1 MAKKIAA
8 LIVIYVGCTLA
19 WVVLGSSIFFRTQSF
34 SPKLRDQVRLLW
46 GGEHR
51 QAPPQAWYVED
62 RVRETEEVADDG
74 STKRIKTVEQEN
86 VDLPLT
92 GSDIKV
98 SLSYEPRKKGL
109 LWHSTY
115 RVLFRGTYTV
125 ENTSG
130 LARPAHVLFKFPS
143 TDAQYDDFQL
153 VGPGGDLHYTNSQG
167 RILFYRE
174 LDAGEKLTFTVAYR
188 SRGLAKWTYAFSS
201 DPDVLSYGS
210 VAQVR
215 NFRLEMNTDF
225 DKIDFPEGTMSPHE
239 KQAQGGGWRLLWK
252 TRNLITGL
260 NIGMLMPEE
269 LNPGPLAAR
278 ITFFAPV
285 SLLFFL
291 FILFV
296 VVVLKKIDLHPMH
309 YFFLSLSFFAFHL
322 LFAYL
327 VDHVDVHLA
336 FALSAA
342 VSIALVVSYIRLV
355 VGPRFAF
362 VETGLLQLLYL
373 VVFSYTHFFKG
384 YTGLMVTAFAIVTL
398 FFVMQLTAR
407 VKWGQAFRGRE
418 LPPAAARSET

>member
-19 WVVLGSSIFFRTQSF
+19 WVILGSSIFFRTQSF
-34 SPKLRDQVRLLW
+34 SPRLEDQVRLLW
-46 GGEHR
+46 GGEHC
-51 QAPPQAWYVED
+51 QTPPQAYYVED
-62 RVRETEEVADDG
+62 RVRETEEMADDG
-74 STKRIKTVEQEN
+74 STKRIKTVEQVN
-86 VDLPLT
+86 VDLPLAA
-92 GSDIKV
+92 SDIGV
-98 SLSYEPRKKGL
+98 RLSYEPRKKGL
-109 LWHSTY
+109 LWYSTY
-115 RVLFRGTYTV
+115 RVRFRGTYTV

-130 LARPAHVLFKFPS
+130 QARSVHVDFRFPS
-143 TDAQYDDFQL
+143 ADAQYDDFQL
-153 VGPGGDLHYTNSQG
+153 QGPQGDLAYMNAQG
-167 RILFYRE
+167 KIMFYRDLE
-174 LDAGEKLTFTVAYR
+174 PGEKLVFTVGYR
-188 SRGLAKWTYAFSS
+188 SRGLSKWTYAFTPASE
-201 DPDVLSYGS
+201 YGAYGA

-215 NFRLEMNTDF
+215 NFRLQMDTDF
-225 DKIDFPEGTMSPHE
+225 DRIDFPEGSMSPHE
-239 KQAQGGGWRLLWK
+239 KHEQDGGWRLQWK

-260 NIGMLMPEE
+260 NVGMLMPEE

-296 VVVLKKIDLHPMH
+296 VVVLKKIELHPMH

-327 VDHVDVHLA
+327 VDHLDVHLA

-342 VSIALVVSYIRLV
+342 LSIGLVVSYIRLV

-384 YTGLMVTAFAIVTL
+384 YTGLMVTVFAVVTL

-407 VKWGQAFRGRE
+407 VKWGQAFRSPRR
-418 LPPAAARSET
+418 PAEASEAG

>member
-8 LIVIYVGCTLA
+8 LVVIYVGCTLA
-19 WVVLGSSIFFRTQSF
+19 WAILGSSIFFRTRSF
-34 SPKLRDQVRLLW
+34 SPRLDDQVRLLW

-51 QAPPQAWYVED
+51 QTPPQAYYVED
-62 RVRETEEVADDG
+62 RVRETEETDDDG
-74 STKRIKTVEQEN
+74 TTKRIKSVEQVN

-92 GSDIKV
+92 ASDIKV

-115 RVLFRGTYTV
+115 RVRFLGTYTV

-130 LARPAHVLFKFPS
+130 QKRPVHVLFKFPS
-143 TDAQYDDFQL
+143 ADAQYDDFRL
-153 VGPGGDLHYTNSQG
+153 RGPGGDLAYTNSQG
-167 RILFYRE
+167 RITFSRDLE
-174 LDAGEKLTFTVAYR
+174 PGGKLTFTVGYK
-188 SRGLAKWTYAFSS
+188 SRGLTRWTYAFSP
-201 DPDVLSYGS
+201 DPDVLSYGA

-215 NFRLEMNTDF
+215 NFRLQMDTDF
-225 DKIDFPEGTMSPHE
+225 EQIDFPEGTMSPHE
-239 KQAQGGGWRLLWK
+239 KHGRDGGWRLLWK

-296 VVVLKKIDLHPMH
+296 VVVLRKIELHPMH

-342 VSIALVVSYIRLV
+342 VSIALVVTYIRLV

-384 YTGLMVTAFAIVTL
+384 YTGLMVTVFAVLTL

-407 VKWGQAFRGRE
+407 VKWGQAFRSH
-418 LPPAAARSET
+418 PPAPAVDG